1 MSEEFGNYC
10 TELVAAQDNRFAV
23 LPNNGLNYAYHFDA
37 SLYAKFLRGIAEE
50 NGAVRKEGKIRQ
62 VEQHAGNGFIS
73 AVELESGERIEGD
86 LFIDCTGFRGLLI
99 EQTLHTGYD
108 DWSHFLPAD
117 SAVAV
122 QTESAGPP
130 VPYTR
135 SIAHESGWQW
145 RIPLQHRVGKG
156 CLLDTSPSPRD

>member
-1 MSEEFGNYC
+1 M
-10 TELVAAQDNRFAV
+10 A
-23 LPNNGLNYAYHFDA
+23 
-37 SLYAKFLRGIAEE
+37 
-50 NGAVRKEGKIRQ
+50 
-62 VEQHAGNGFIS
+62 IS

-122 QTESAGPP
+122 QTECGTAGT
-130 VPYTR
+130 YTR
-135 SIAHESGWQW
+135 SIARVRLAVAYSGSNTGLVMAWCFAASSGPMT
-145 RIPLQHRVGKG
+145 R
-156 CLLDTSPSPRD
+156 

>member
-1 MSEEFGNYC
+1 
-10 TELVAAQDNRFAV
+10 
-23 LPNNGLNYAYHFDA
+23 
-37 SLYAKFLRGIAEE
+37 
-50 NGAVRKEGKIRQ
+50 VRKEGKIRQ

-130 VPYTR
+130 VPLYPIHCTR
-135 SIAHESGWQW
+135 IGLAMAYSAATPGRQW
-145 RIPLQHRVGKG
+145 HGVLQQV
-156 CLLDTSPSPRD
+156 LV